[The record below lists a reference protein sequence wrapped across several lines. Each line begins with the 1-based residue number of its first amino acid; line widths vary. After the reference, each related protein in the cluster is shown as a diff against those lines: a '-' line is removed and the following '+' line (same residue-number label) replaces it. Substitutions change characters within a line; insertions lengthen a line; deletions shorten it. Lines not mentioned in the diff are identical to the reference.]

1 MAGEKRRKAA
11 KGALLLCLTAWLAGC
26 SSVPQRWYLNGRPE
40 AQFQADFLNCQAF
53 AQGSLDAG
61 AQGASSISQQSNAYN
76 YQAAAAA
83 GLAALL
89 VGHNVANQKIV
100 ECMRAAGYTPAR

>member
-1 MAGEKRRKAA
+1 MAA
-11 KGALLLCLTAWLAGC
+11 KGVLLLCLAGWLAGC

-53 AQGSLDAG
+53 AQGSLGAG

-89 VGHNVANQKIV
+89 VGHNVANRQFM
-100 ECMRAAGYTPAR
+100 ECMRGAGYTPVR